1 MSLFSSSSS
10 RSQSKNLVEFRA
22 GKMTMRGN
30 MVHPDKRKG
39 LVYIHQSSD
48 SLIHFCWKDRQ
59 SGSVEDDWI
68 IFPDDC
74 EYVRV
79 PQCTTGRVFLLK
91 FKSSNKKTFFW
102 MQEPKTDKDETYC
115 RKVNEYLNN
124 PPTPGSQSGRGGSNL
139 GSERDLQSLLS
150 SMSQQQLMQLFG
162 NVGGMSGLSSL
173 LVPSD
178 GNMRS
183 GSSSRSRSSG
193 ATSGSASQARSA
205 AAIPPAAATSAPVA
219 AATTPSSANVGSNLP
234 ATPLTTGVPSLGNLT
249 NLQQILSGIQVPDSP
264 PGRPEKPSVDLS
276 EGLSTD
282 VLHPILNNADF
293 MRQLRD
299 FLPPSDQ
306 ASEGDTASMVRDTVQ
321 SPQFAQA
328 LSVFSAALQS
338 GQLGPLIQQFGL
350 GSEAV
355 EAAQKGDM
363 EAFIAALQNKDKKK
377 EEGDDGMALD

>member
-1 MSLFSSSSS
+1 
-10 RSQSKNLVEFRA
+10 
-22 GKMTMRGN
+22 